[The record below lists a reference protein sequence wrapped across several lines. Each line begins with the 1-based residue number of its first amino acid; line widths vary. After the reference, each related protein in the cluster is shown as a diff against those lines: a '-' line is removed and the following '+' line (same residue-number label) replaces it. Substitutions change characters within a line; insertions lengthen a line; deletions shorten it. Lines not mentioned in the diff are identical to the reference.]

1 MDSQFQALIEL
12 AVSIQ
17 KSKNNV
23 DNAIKK
29 ITQEANEI
37 QTEVTVTP
45 ASIKKAQQEQKK
57 MQEQISKQAQQQLQ
71 QSEKIQA
78 QIAQTIK
85 KRTAE
90 TAKLELAQAKAINKE
105 IENNYKLRIKNEE
118 NLKKQQL
125 QNEINLQKQAQ
136 QNVVLDLDKEN
147 FLAKID
153 AWVKNNGKALPDF
166 GIKIDEVKAKIKSAD
181 AVQLQN
187 LNKQFRTVTKEAEAV
202 GKTGDTFV
210 TKLKKNLQGFGLFM
224 GSATI
229 IMTALNSIRTMTKN
243 VVELDESLTELKK
256 VTDLS
261 GASLDNFT
269 DKAFELGR
277 QIGRTGK
284 EVIDAVTIFKRAGYT
299 LQESMDLSKASL
311 VMTNVGDGINN
322 VADAS
327 SALISVLKGFNFD
340 DSQAMNI
347 VSMINETSNTATIDF
362 QNITEGLRRVSGT
375 LSQTGT
381 SIEQTIGLIT
391 GGFGQLRDVEMVSS
405 GLVMISQR
413 LRGIDEDGQAIDGL
427 APKLQKDFK
436 EIADIDIQDSNGNLR
451 STYDILSDMARVFP
465 TLTSKQKQFLGEEA
479 AGNVALHVA
488 KVA

>member
-1 MDSQFQALIEL
+1 MGNNQFQILIQA
-12 AVSIQ
+12 AVDLQ
-17 KSKNNV
+17 KSKNKIDSQIKEIQKQAKIKFNTELDTKTAKQALNQQRKAYIDFWNQTLKQQETV
-23 DNAIKK
+23 QKQKDQFNSKNLNAIDL
-29 ITQEANEI
+29 E
-37 QTEVTVTP
+37 
-45 ASIKKAQQEQKK
+45 
-57 MQEQISKQAQQQLQ
+57 
-71 QSEKIQA
+71 
-78 QIAQTIK
+78 IK
-85 KRTAE
+85 KRELVSKQFSNQLKSQMQASMQMEKSQTSL
-90 TAKLELAQAKAINKE
+90 TKLNLNKD
-105 IENNYKLRIKNEE
+105 YFSS
-118 NLKKQQL
+118 Q
-125 QNEINLQKQAQ
+125 
-136 QNVVLDLDKEN
+136 
-147 FLAKID
+147 ID
-153 AWVKNNGKALPDF
+153 AWVKNNSKAIPDF
-166 GIKIDEVKAKIKSAD
+166 GNKIDEIKKKIQSAD
-181 AVQLQN
+181 AVELKN
-187 LNKQFRTVTKEAEAV
+187 LNKQFRTVTKEAEAA
-202 GKTGDTFV
+202 GKTGDTLT
-210 TKLKKNLQGFGLFM
+210 TKLKKNLEGFGIFM
-224 GSATI
+224 STATI
-229 IMTALNSIRTMTKN
+229 FMTIFNSIKNMTKN